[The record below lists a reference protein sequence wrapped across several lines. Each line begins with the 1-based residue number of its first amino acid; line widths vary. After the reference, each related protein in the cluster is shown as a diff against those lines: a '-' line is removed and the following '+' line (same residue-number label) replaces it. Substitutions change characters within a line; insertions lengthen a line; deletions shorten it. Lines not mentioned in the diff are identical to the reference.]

1 MYKVYRMV
9 AGVKVYVQS
18 GSEQEFPEKR
28 AREVMRRMEAR
39 NTRNR
44 KVYLLERVEG

>member
-28 AREVMRRMEAR
+28 AREIASRKL
-39 NTRNR
+39 NGR
-44 KVYLLERVEG
+44 KVYLIERVED